1 MCRVMQRRPL
11 LDLGQTTTVMR
22 VSALPF
28 GICPS
33 DDLIRSPPAQKATL
47 CCPCNSHFNHLASLY
62 LPLACVAHA
71 MQQRTTPP
79 PAALS
84 LSLSL
89 SLSLLVERVLVVREL
104 PALLVAEVMRR
115 GRPAAPP
122 AAGSLDWTVDTGPC
136 QKRSMSRLVGS
147 LPLTPLHSTPP
158 TTTTTHTA
166 TGTTAPAISLL
177 SIPF

>member
-22 VSALPF
+22 VSALLPF

-84 LSLSL
+84 LSLSTGGE
-89 SLSLLVERVLVVREL
+89 STGGQRVAGLVGCGSDEARSPRG
-104 PALLVAEVMRR
+104 PAR
-115 GRPAAPP
+115 GR
-122 AAGSLDWTVDTGPC
+122 V
-136 QKRSMSRLVGS
+136 SRLDS
-147 LPLTPLHSTPP
+147 RHRPLPKAIHVAPSRLSTFDSTPLDSPP
-158 TTTTTHTA
+158 QQQQQHTQLQ
-166 TGTTAPAISLL
+166 APAISLL